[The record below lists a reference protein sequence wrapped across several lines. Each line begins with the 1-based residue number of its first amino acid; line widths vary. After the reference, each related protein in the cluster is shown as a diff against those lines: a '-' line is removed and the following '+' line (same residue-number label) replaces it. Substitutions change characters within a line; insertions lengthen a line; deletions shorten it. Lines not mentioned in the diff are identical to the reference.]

1 MHPYVFEHLNNITA
15 RLRDVFGITEVTEGS
30 VPPNVEAG
38 VAIDLL
44 QEMATDRWAP
54 AIQQIETGL
63 ARGGRLMISLA
74 QQYYIE
80 PRLLKIHG
88 EGGKVQVRQFL
99 QSDIDSNVD
108 FHTEAGSGLPRT
120 RAGRQARIE
129 KLLEMG
135 VLRPDQAWKYLDLA
149 DMKSAQTRMQ
159 ADEDQAEREHD
170 KILRGE
176 PLNPEE
182 YQHAMQAVQSGMNP
196 DTGAPLEG
204 PEEAQHLLEMALV
217 RPGPVDNHSVH
228 FDTHA
233 LEMKSASY
241 EGWPVAARARMT
253 MHVELTQQAMQ
264 VPPQPEPQA
273 PRVSVQAKT
282 TIDPD
287 TLAKI
292 LQESGVDADP
302 EELKQPP
309 METVVLDQIDKPDIE
324 DAGNDPLTQMEVQ
337 QHDAEM
343 AAHSSV
349 AAAEAAHQGGQREQ
363 LKTIQEVHKT
373 VAAAANARAAEARA
387 NQAAQPKRPSGSS

>member
-1 MHPYVFEHLNNITA
+1 VFEHLNNITA

-149 DMKSAQTRMQ
+149 DMKSAQTR
-159 ADEDQAEREHD
+159 
-170 KILRGE
+170 
-176 PLNPEE
+176 
-182 YQHAMQAVQSGMNP
+182 MQAVQSGMNP